1 MYLIMLLM
9 IAGFAHEDTMDH
21 LSLVKNVLKMEA
33 RALDL
38 AQDRLAG
45 ESIEEC
51 ASLFEWLT
59 QTGGNLV
66 ICGVGKSGL
75 IGTKIASTFSSLGLP
90 SFFLHPTE
98 AMHGDLGRVTKS
110 DVMILLSKSGTTQEI
125 LDLLPYLQLPRQR
138 LIGLLGN
145 VNSPIAE
152 KCAIVLD
159 CSVEKEACINDLAP
173 TTSTTLALAM
183 GDALAVLFESV
194 KGVSKEQFAINHP
207 AGLLGKSLSLTVEKL
222 MRKESECGQVKRD
235 SLLQD
240 ALLTMTKYPV
250 GLLAITMDG
259 NLEGILVE
267 GDIRRA
273 LMKDPDA
280 LKKPIKDFM
289 NPNPRVITSEILA
302 YEALKIMESKDRP
315 VTILPVLEE
324 KKFKGVLRLH
334 DLLQAG
340 FSATKN

>member
-1 MYLIMLLM
+1 
-9 IAGFAHEDTMDH
+9 MDH
-21 LSLVKNVLKMEA
+21 LSLVKNVLKIEA
-33 RALDL
+33 RALEL
-38 AQDRLAG
+38 AQERLES
-45 ESIEEC
+45 ESIAQC

-125 LDLLPYLQLPRQR
+125 IDLLPYLQLPRQR

-159 CSVEKEACINDLAP
+159 CSVEKEACLNDLAP

-207 AGLLGKSLSLTVEKL
+207 AGLLGKSLSLTVAKL
-222 MRKESECGQVKRD
+222 MRKDSECGQVNRD
-235 SLLQD
+235 SLMQD
-240 ALLTMTKYPV
+240 ALLAMTKFPV
-250 GLLAITMDG
+250 GLLAITSNG
-259 NLEGILVE
+259 SLEGILVE

-289 NPNPRVITSEILA
+289 NTNPRVISADILA
-302 YEALKIMESKDRP
+302 YEALKIMESKDKP
-315 VTILPVLEE
+315 VTVLPVLEG
-324 KKFKGVLRLH
+324 KFFKGVLRLH

-340 FSATKN
+340 FSATKS